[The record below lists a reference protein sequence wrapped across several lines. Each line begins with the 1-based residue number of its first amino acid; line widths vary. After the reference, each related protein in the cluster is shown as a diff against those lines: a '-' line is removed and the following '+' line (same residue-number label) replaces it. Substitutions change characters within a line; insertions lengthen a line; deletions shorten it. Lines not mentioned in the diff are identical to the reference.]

1 MTELHR
7 RKACQALGECDAVF
21 NSLNAPFFVKKNLL
35 KFITSLL
42 FSVLLLSSKGLLMAE
57 DAPPSGGNA
66 SAGGSVSPSSA
77 PSSLQS
83 DSGTVPV
90 QQTTPSDTSIQVDA
104 PSVTL
109 PTPPLPQPAPIPTAT
124 PEATPQAQPQLLPLP
139 SERPAFAPPTA
150 QSLNLP
156 SAQAPGNSAPASAA
170 LPNMASLSSANSSSG
185 GGLGAFFGWAKK
197 LRFQAAVR
205 TGYDSNVNSVHT
217 NVVGSFF
224 ANLNGGVNYRFGD
237 PRLIVNATLTGG
249 LTSYPNLTNNNLQ
262 GHLGLGLNVEYR
274 VRPRLILTFDSST
287 SYQEQ
292 NNPAQTGSGNNSSS
306 PYVYSANS
314 LAASYQVSD
323 LWTSVTRVNFT
334 ANYYFQNSQNN
345 QQGFN
350 QPGLT
355 QSFRYLYKPSTT
367 LVADYNTNLYGY
379 GTSSNSSWGQ
389 SLDVGFDH
397 IFNPKFFWNFRG
409 GAEYRTYQN
418 SISGSG
424 TYVGPYVDSNF
435 SWAFGKTS
443 NISWVT
449 HVGTQP
455 SGQQNVSYAAALR
468 SGLNYTQ
475 GIFSRLKMNI
485 GLAYLLTN
493 YQNNPVG
500 TNGAIISYNQT
511 NLQGNIDLNYQINR
525 IFDVSLGYQYM
536 ASYSPP
542 VPSQEYNRGISY
554 IQFRA
559 GF

>member
-1 MTELHR
+1 MLI
-7 RKACQALGECDAVF
+7 ECDPVF
-21 NSLNAPFFVKKNLL
+21 NLFNDFPLIVKN
-35 KFITSLL
+35 KFLSYPKRWL
-42 FSVLLLSSKGLLMAE
+42 FLAVLLSAGSSIMAE
-57 DAPPSGGNA
+57 DAAPAGGNA
-66 SAGGSVSPSSA
+66 SSTAVGSAGTAGGAPVVAPGSAPVVSPGV
-77 PSSLQS
+77 PDQQS
-83 DSGTVPV
+83 VPAN
-90 QQTTPSDTSIQVDA
+90 SSIQVDA

-109 PTPPLPQPAPIPTAT
+109 PTPPLPLPAPLPTPV
-124 PEATPQAQPQLLPLP
+124 PEATPQVQLPPPLP
-139 SERPAFAPPTA
+139 ERPAFAPPTA

-156 SAQAPGNSAPASAA
+156 SAQPPGNSAPASAA
-170 LPNMASLSSANSSSG
+170 LPSMASFASGDSMSG
-185 GGLGAFFGWAKK
+185 GPGALGGFFDWAKK
-197 LRFQAAVR
+197 LKFQAAVR

-224 ANLNGGVNYRFGD
+224 ANINGGVNYRFGD

-249 LTSYPNLTNNNLQ
+249 LTSYPNIQNNNLQ
-262 GHLGLGLNVEYR
+262 GQLGLGVNVEYR
-274 VRPRLILTFDSST
+274 VRPRLIMTFDSST

-292 NNPAQTGSGNNSSS
+292 NNPVQTGSGNNSTS
-306 PYVYSANS
+306 PYIYSANS
-314 LAASYQVSD
+314 LAASYQMND

-355 QSFRYLYKPSTT
+355 QTFRYLFKPNTT
-367 LVADYNTNLYGY
+367 LVTDYNTNLYGY
-379 GTSSNSSWGQ
+379 GTTSNSSWGQ
-389 SLDVGFDH
+389 SLDAGFDH
-397 IFNPKFFWNFRG
+397 IFNPKLFWNFRG
-409 GAEYRTYQN
+409 GAEFRTYQN
-418 SISGSG
+418 SVSGSG
-424 TYVGPYVDSNF
+424 NYVGPYVDNNV

-443 NISWVT
+443 SISWVT
-449 HVGTQP
+449 HLGTQP

-500 TNGAIISYNQT
+500 VNGAIISYNQT

-525 IFDVSLGYQYM
+525 IFDASIGYQYM
-536 ASYSPP
+536 TAYSPP

>member
-1 MTELHR
+1 MSGGPG
-7 RKACQALGECDAVF
+7 ALGG
-21 NSLNAPFFVKKNLL
+21 FF
-35 KFITSLL
+35 
-42 FSVLLLSSKGLLMAE
+42 
-57 DAPPSGGNA
+57 D
-66 SAGGSVSPSSA
+66 
-77 PSSLQS
+77 
-83 DSGTVPV
+83 
-90 QQTTPSDTSIQVDA
+90 
-104 PSVTL
+104 
-109 PTPPLPQPAPIPTAT
+109 
-124 PEATPQAQPQLLPLP
+124 
-139 SERPAFAPPTA
+139 
-150 QSLNLP
+150 
-156 SAQAPGNSAPASAA
+156 
-170 LPNMASLSSANSSSG
+170 
-185 GGLGAFFGWAKK
+185 WAKK
-197 LRFQAAVR
+197 LKFQAAVR

-224 ANLNGGVNYRFGD
+224 ANINGGVNYRFGD

-249 LTSYPNLTNNNLQ
+249 LTSYPNIQNNNLQ
-262 GHLGLGLNVEYR
+262 GQLGLGVNVEYR
-274 VRPRLILTFDSST
+274 VRPRLIMTFDSST

-292 NNPAQTGSGNNSSS
+292 NNPVQTGSGNNSTS
-306 PYVYSANS
+306 PYIYSANS
-314 LAASYQVSD
+314 LAASYQMND

-355 QSFRYLYKPSTT
+355 Q
-367 LVADYNTNLYGY
+367 
-379 GTSSNSSWGQ
+379 
-389 SLDVGFDH
+389 
-397 IFNPKFFWNFRG
+397 
-409 GAEYRTYQN
+409 TYQN
-418 SISGSG
+418 SVSGSG
-424 TYVGPYVDSNF
+424 NYVGPYVDNNV

-443 NISWVT
+443 SISWVT
-449 HVGTQP
+449 HLGTQP

-500 TNGAIISYNQT
+500 VNGAIISYNQT

-525 IFDVSLGYQYM
+525 IFDASIGYQYM
-536 ASYSPP
+536 TAYSPP